1 MVHQFGCSRLLPLFR
16 PGAADAVFLRLC
28 TVKHSEAGLTLT
40 ELLVVVAILSI
51 SAAISLPS
59 FLFVLRRERVNATA
73 LEVAGWLEEARSQ
86 SAREVNQ
93 AALAAGLDDSE
104 EGGCVII
111 LGGPTSNA
119 KTGDIIATV
128 ESVSVEGCD
137 VRQKNLIIPD
147 TQGELLRT
155 AVFGLGSGSPES
167 DPLNPCTP
175 AMAMRC
181 EGSVSLF
188 FTPRGMWS
196 STSIEAG
203 QNLEVR
209 IAHADGAGPKRCVRI
224 SSIIGSIDI
233 GRGSSGDLA
242 SSCDNWVSI

>member
-1 MVHQFGCSRLLPLFR
+1 MFR
-16 PGAADAVFLRLC
+16 PGAADAGFPRLC
-28 TVKHSEAGLTLT
+28 TMKHSESGLTLT
-40 ELLVVVAILSI
+40 ELLIVVAILSI
-51 SAAISLPS
+51 SAAIFLPS
-59 FLFVLRRERVNATA
+59 FLFVLRRERVNAIA

-93 AALAAGLDDSE
+93 AALAAGVDDSGK
-104 EGGCVII
+104 GGCVIM
-111 LGGPTSNA
+111 LGGPTNSA
-119 KTGDIIATV
+119 KSGDIIATV
-128 ESVSVEGCD
+128 ESVSAEDCNI
-137 VRQKNLIIPD
+137 RQKNLIIPD
-147 TQGELLRT
+147 TQGELFKT
-155 AVFGLGSGSPES
+155 AVYGLGSGRPES

-242 SSCDNWVSI
+242 TSCDDWGAI